1 MTSFM
6 YERAKSI
13 HGASAMLREQPEAK
27 LLAGG
32 QSLLASIK
40 LGLSAPSLLIDMQ
53 GITELQTIRMD
64 GDHLLIGAMASHA
77 AIASSSLVKQ
87 FSPMLAKLAHGIA
100 DQQIRNRGTIGGAI
114 SNNDPAACWPAGLLA
129 MGATVQTDRRRIKSD
144 DFFVG
149 LFATA
154 LEPDEIVCSIV
165 FPKPERAAYIK
176 FEQPASRFAIV
187 GVALAKFGMTTRIA
201 VTGIGMGVRRYAAA
215 ENCLGARF
223 DVASISGLTLDA
235 EDAMSDIHASAQ
247 YRCHLASV
255 LTRRA
260 LLEAIHSH

>member
-1 MTSFM
+1 MPNFS
-6 YERAKSI
+6 YERAKNLE
-13 HGASAMLREQPEAK
+13 AATAMLRAQPDAK

-40 LGLSAPSLLIDMQ
+40 LGLSAPSLLIDIQ
-53 GITELQTIRMD
+53 GLTELQAIRMD
-64 GDHLLIGAMASHA
+64 GDQLVIGAMASHA

-87 FSPMLAKLAHGIA
+87 FAPMLAKLAHGIA

-129 MGATVQTDRRRIKSD
+129 TGAIVRTDRRRINAD
-144 DFFVG
+144 DFFIG
-149 LFATA
+149 LFTTA
-154 LEPDEIVCSIV
+154 LESDEIVCSV
-165 FPKPERAAYIK
+165 AFPKPEQAAYIK

-187 GVALAKFGMTTRIA
+187 GVALAKFGMTTRVA
-201 VTGIGMGVRRYAAA
+201 VTGIGMGVRRFAAA
-215 ENCLGARF
+215 ESSLSARF
-223 DVASISGLTLDA
+223 DVASISGLTLEAD
-235 EDAMSDIHASAQ
+235 DAMGDIHASAE

-260 LLEAIHSH
+260 FIEAVR

>member
-1 MTSFM
+1 MPNFS
-6 YERAKSI
+6 YERAKNLE
-13 HGASAMLREQPEAK
+13 AATAMLRAQPDAK

-40 LGLSAPSLLIDMQ
+40 LGLSAPSLLIDVQ
-53 GITELQTIRMD
+53 GIAELKAIRLE
-64 GDHLLIGAMASHA
+64 GNQLVIGAMASHA

-129 MGATVQTDRRRIKSD
+129 MGAVVQTDRRRIQVD
-144 DFFVG
+144 DFFSG
-149 LFATA
+149 LFSTA
-154 LEPDEIVCSIV
+154 LEPDEIVCSV
-165 FPKPERAAYIK
+165 AFPKPECAAYIK

-187 GVALAKFGMTTRIA
+187 GVALAKFGMTTRVA

-215 ENCLGARF
+215 EISLSARF
-223 DVASISGLTLDA
+223 DVDAISGLKLDA
-235 EDAMSDIHASAQ
+235 DDAMGDIHASAE

-255 LTRRA
+255 LTRRVFKEA
-260 LLEAIHSH
+260 LR

>member
-1 MTSFM
+1 MPNFA
-6 YERAKSI
+6 YERAKSVEE
-13 HGASAMLREQPEAK
+13 ASAMLRSQPDAK

-53 GITELQTIRMD
+53 GIAELNAIRLD
-64 GDHLLIGAMASHA
+64 GDHLVIGAMTSHA
-77 AIASSSLVKQ
+77 AIASSSWVKQ

-129 MGATVQTDRRRIKSD
+129 MGAVVQTDRRQLKAD
-144 DFFVG
+144 EFFTG
-149 LFATA
+149 LFTTA
-154 LEPDEIVCSIV
+154 LEPDEIVCSIS
-165 FPKPERAAYIK
+165 FSKPECGAYIK

-187 GVALAKFGMTTRIA
+187 GVALAKFGATTRVA
-201 VTGIGMGVRRYAAA
+201 VTGFGMGVRRYAAA
-215 ENCLGARF
+215 ERGLGTRF
-223 DVASISGLTLDA
+223 DLQSIADLKIDA
-235 EDAMSDIHASAQ
+235 DDAMSDIHASAE

-260 LLEAIHSH
+260 LREACR

>member
-1 MTSFM
+1 MPNFS
-6 YERAKSI
+6 YERARNLE
-13 HGASAMLREQPEAK
+13 AATAMLREQPDAK

-40 LGLSAPSLLIDMQ
+40 LGLSAPSLLIDIQ
-53 GITELQTIRMD
+53 GLTELQAIRMD
-64 GDHLLIGAMASHA
+64 GDELAIGAMASHA
-77 AIASSSLVKQ
+77 AIASSSLVRQ
-87 FSPMLAKLAHGIA
+87 FAPMLAKLAHGIA
-100 DQQIRNRGTIGGAI
+100 DQQIRNYGTIGGAI
-114 SNNDPAACWPAGLLA
+114 SNNDPSACWPAGLLA
-129 MGATVQTDRRRIKSD
+129 MGAVVQTDRRRIQAD

-154 LEPDEIVCSIV
+154 LEPDEIVCSVV

-187 GVALAKFGMTTRIA
+187 GVALAKFGMTTRVA

-215 ENCLGARF
+215 ESCLGARF
-223 DVASISGLTLDA
+223 DVDSISGLTLEAD
-235 EDAMSDIHASAQ
+235 DAMGDIHASAE
-247 YRCHLASV
+247 YRCHLATV

-260 LLEAIHSH
+260 FLEAIR

>member
-1 MTSFM
+1 VPSFS
-6 YERAKSI
+6 YERAKTI
-13 HGASAMLREQPEAK
+13 EAASAMLREQPEAK

-53 GITELQTIRMD
+53 GIAELKAIRID
-64 GDHLLIGAMASHA
+64 GDKLVIGAMASHA
-77 AIASSSLVKQ
+77 AIASSILVKQ

-114 SNNDPAACWPAGLLA
+114 SNNDPAACWPAGLMA
-129 MGATVQTDRRRIKSD
+129 MGALVQTDRRRINAD

-149 LFATA
+149 LFTTV
-154 LEPDEIVCSIV
+154 LEPDEIVCSV
-165 FPKPERAAYIK
+165 AFPKPECAAYIK

-187 GVALAKFGMTTRIA
+187 GVALAKFGASTRVA
-201 VTGIGMGVRRYAAA
+201 VTGMGMGVRRHILA
-215 ENCLGARF
+215 ESCLSTRF
-223 DVASISGLTLDA
+223 DVASILGLPLEAD
-235 EDAMSDIHASAQ
+235 DAMGDIHASAE

-260 LLEAIHSH
+260 ILQALS

>member
-1 MTSFM
+1 MPNFS

-13 HGASAMLREQPEAK
+13 DAASTMLRVQPDAK

-32 QSLLASIK
+32 QSLLASMK
-40 LGLSAPSLLIDMQ
+40 LGLSAPSLLIDIQ
-53 GITELQTIRMD
+53 GIAELKAIRMD
-64 GDHLLIGAMASHA
+64 GHQLVIGAMATHA
-77 AIASSSLVKQ
+77 GIASSSLVKQ

-114 SNNDPAACWPAGLLA
+114 SNNDPAACWPAGLMA
-129 MGATVQTDRRRIKSD
+129 MGAIVQTDRRRIKVD

-149 LFATA
+149 LFTTA
-154 LEPDEIVCSIV
+154 LEPDEIVCAV
-165 FPKPERAAYIK
+165 AFPKPECAAYIK

-187 GVALAKFGMTTRIA
+187 GVALAKFGMTTRVA

-215 ENCLGARF
+215 ESCLGKRF
-223 DVASISGLTLDA
+223 DLASISGLKLDA
-235 EDAMSDIHASAQ
+235 DDAMGDVHASAE
-247 YRCHLASV
+247 YRCHLGAV

-260 LLEAIHSH
+260 LLESLR